1 MKRIKHLLSSLGFGA
16 RHESEGAQTDI
27 TTITEPEPSE
37 PADTMTLVDRIR
49 HELAASSVSVFSG
62 RLSRIDVLVEVNGI
76 QLGLTLSSAAQA
88 EIRADTKIYSVTGSM
103 SDLSEA
109 DLSECFSRL
118 QQLLNADVANSALEK
133 LQALI
138 SESRTLLHAEVDTS
152 RCAQVVSVGTREPHV
167 ILGSYKVS
175 ADRDPSSTLWH
186 LKLRLQTG
194 DPTGR
199 LRLDP
204 IELESKRVRG

>member
-16 RHESEGAQTDI
+16 RHESDGAQTDI
-27 TTITEPEPSE
+27 ASITEPEPSE
-37 PADTMTLVDRIR
+37 PADTLTLVDRIR

-62 RLSRIDVLVEVNGI
+62 RLSRIDVLVEDNGI
-76 QLGLTLSSAAQA
+76 QLGLTLSSASQA
-88 EIRADTKIYSVTGSM
+88 EIHADTRIYSAAGCI

-118 QQLLNADVANSALEK
+118 QQLLNPDVANSALEK

-138 SESRTLLHAEVDTS
+138 SGSRTLLHAEVDTS
-152 RCAQVVSVGTREPHV
+152 RYAQVISVGTRAHHV

-175 ADRDPSSTLWH
+175 DPSSTLWY

-199 LRLDP
+199 LRLEP